1 MGTSTIQKMTLQNE
15 PWQVTDA
22 LLLSLWVFAYFIL
35 IRMFG
40 AVQRLERVFANS
52 TPTKKGGSLQKSGI

>member
-1 MGTSTIQKMTLQNE
+1 MGTSTIQKMTLQNA

-52 TPTKKGGSLQKSGI
+52 TQTKKGGSLQKSGI